1 MHAQVVQHKKDLLL
15 GPENEP
21 RHEVEQNVG
30 IERAIENLPT
40 HLALSK
46 PCRRPV
52 SCRETG
58 RCGHD
63 QFAYRRQR
71 DRLCRG
77 AVRGDTLLRSFA
89 LWPPGAAGIGADGGF
104 SPWQLVTYAFLHAS
118 VPHLVFNMFGM
129 FMFGRDVERALG
141 RARTGALYLASVLS
155 AAFTQMAVVGL
166 FTFPAGPIVGA
177 SGGVFGL
184 LLAYAVLFPRRMILL
199 LIPPIPMPA
208 WLFATVYALV
218 ELTLGV
224 SGSHSGVAHFAHL
237 GGMAGSGVLLWRWFR
252 GRDDAR

>member
-1 MHAQVVQHKKDLLL
+1 MINSLIVA
-15 GPENEP
+15 
-21 RHEVEQNVG
+21 NV
-30 IERAIENLPT
+30 IVFVAEL
-40 HLALSK
+40 
-46 PCRRPV
+46 
-52 SCRETG
+52 
-58 RCGHD
+58 
-63 QFAYRRQR
+63 FA
-71 DRLCRG
+71 
-77 AVRGDTLLRSFA
+77 GDTLLRSFA

-155 AAFTQMAVVGL
+155 AAFTQMAVVGF

-237 GGMAGSGVLLWRWFR
+237 GGMAGSGVLLWRCFR